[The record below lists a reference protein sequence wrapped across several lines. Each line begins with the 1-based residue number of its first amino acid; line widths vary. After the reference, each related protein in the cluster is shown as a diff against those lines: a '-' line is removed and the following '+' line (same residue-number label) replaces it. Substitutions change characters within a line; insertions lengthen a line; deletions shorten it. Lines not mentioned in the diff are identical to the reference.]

1 MKNIEKYIDLL
12 HNENVCQYLALN
24 QWHELTRLFDGR
36 VRQFI
41 SPDEDYAI
49 LIPLIK
55 DFCDYYKVMNDSLI
69 GIAKF
74 EGTSL
79 RSLLN
84 ILLNPTSDIMKWR
97 IANDNTALGAI
108 SFNTMFDNIE
118 SIRNLLASTYKD
130 ILSPSTFHKRIMVTD
145 VQEQIAT
152 YKFGQ
157 TEIGSYIL
165 NLVSPLGYYQYRLF
179 DPQEE
184 ELPINRRINLKM
196 LSSIN
201 QIQQSVQDNNSIL
214 DEKVASGD
222 ISVNFLNSLTKIYE
236 DNKDSEV
243 SIGAMWDIKIPTI
256 IDNPINELMLYPR
269 CAEKVAQTAEKYTPK
284 QEQNVPKTYYGK
296 ITNIFG
302 DAEIDNREKLT
313 VTIATI
319 GEDNQRLSVKVELD
333 NSQYAH
339 IVSEAFEN
347 GANIKASGTFMAQ
360 ARTVKLIEATI
371 QILD

>member
-12 HNENVCQYLALN
+12 HNENVCQYLVLN
-24 QWHELTRLFDGR
+24 QWHEIARLFDGR

-41 SPDEDYAI
+41 SPDEEHAI

-55 DFCDYYKVMNDSLI
+55 EFYDYYKVMNDSLI

-74 EGTSL
+74 EDTSL

-84 ILLNPTSDIMKWR
+84 ILLNPTSDILKWR

-118 SIRNLLASTYKD
+118 SIRSLLASTYKD
-130 ILSPSTFHKRIMVTD
+130 ILSPSTFHKKIMVTD

-201 QIQQSVQDNNSIL
+201 QVQQSVLDNDSML

-236 DNKDSEV
+236 DNKDSDV
-243 SIGAMWDIKIPTI
+243 SISAMWDIKIPSLI
-256 IDNPINELMLYPR
+256 ENPINELMLNPR
-269 CAEKVAQTAEKYTPK
+269 CIDKVVQTAEKYTPK

-296 ITNIFG
+296 ITNISG
-302 DAEIDNREKLT
+302 AAEIDNREKLI

-319 GEDNQRLSVKVELD
+319 GEDNQKLSVKVELD
-333 NSQYAH
+333 NSEYAH

-347 GANIKASGTFMAQ
+347 GANIKASGTFTTQ
-360 ARTVKLIEATI
+360 ARSIKLVEANI
-371 QILD
+371 KILE